1 MVCYYCKKYFSTK
14 PDAMKHLDKVHA
26 ERLGADGLDSA
37 QACYLTTHTSLYG
50 VCQCSPEC
58 KEKTLWNYRSGKP
71 YRISP
76 KPECRARNT
85 ARARERLMNARGI
98 DQHTLMSD
106 MEHQRDMRKQKHT
119 SGTYQ
124 FKTDNGKVDYESQLD
139 KSFLIFCDRV
149 MNLPSYAVLESP
161 ESFPYMDTKEN
172 VERWYTPDYYLPDY
186 NLLVEIKEG
195 GDHPNTNPAYLKET
209 RYKVAL
215 KDEAMKKQTK
225 YNFIRISGKNYGPFV
240 EMLYNITH
248 QQFDDEKPKKA
259 LVVITE
265 TASVDTDENF
275 TADVDQEVVNPDN
288 IRLIVGYLYGEVIPQ
303 FVGITDSINLYTW
316 YLSNYMD
323 NSIGETTSQN
333 PIFSECAKYRLYK
346 YIGPAE
352 AICAVFPLI
361 GSYAWGYE
369 THQMYDI
376 LEILDSYNIF
386 FDDGGSVNNN
396 PQRRSDFIMIEEG
409 VNHVSGV

>member
-1 MVCYYCKKYFSTK
+1 
-14 PDAMKHLDKVHA
+14 MKHLDKVHA

-37 QACYLTTHTSLYG
+37 QACYLTTHTSLNG
-50 VCQCSPEC
+50 TCQCSPGC
-58 KEKTLWNYRSGKP
+58 KEKTEWNYRSGKP

-124 FKTDNGKVDYESQLD
+124 FKTDGGKVDFESQLD
-139 KSFLIFCDRV
+139 KSFLIFCDRI
-149 MNLPSYAVLESP
+149 MNLPSYAILESP

-215 KDEAMKKQTK
+215 KDNAMKKQNK

-265 TASVDTDENF
+265 NASVDPDENF
-275 TADVDQEVVNPDN
+275 SIDMDQEKINPDN
-288 IRLIVGYLYGEVIPQ
+288 VRLIVGYMPGGIIPQ
-303 FVGITDSINLYTW
+303 FVGISDSINLYSW
-316 YLSNYMD
+316 YLSDYTD
-323 NSIGETTSQN
+323 NTVRDTTSLD
-333 PIFSECAKYRLYK
+333 PVFDTCASYRLYK

-352 AICAVFPLI
+352 AMQEVFPLI
-361 GSYAWGYE
+361 GNYAWGRE
-369 THQMYDI
+369 VHQMFNI
-376 LEILDSYNIF
+376 IEILGASNIM
-386 FDDGGSVNNN
+386 FDDGNAVKNNN
-396 PQRRSDFIMIEEG
+396 QRRSDFIMIEEG
-409 VNHVSGV
+409 TNHVVGV